1 MLGRV
6 AKLHYLHGLTHQ
18 QVAAA
23 LGLSRVKVTRLLAEA
38 RRAGIVEIRVHSDRT
53 IFTDLEVGLIERFG
67 VDQAWVAPTFE
78 ERAALLNSLGLAGAE
93 CLQATLQPQ
102 MTVAV
107 GLSETVG
114 AMAPHITAHE
124 PTDLTFVPAAGS
136 RPSSNGAVNPHE
148 VANALARA
156 FGARSRHLPAPVL
169 ARTLESAEVLRAEPD
184 VTDALALAR
193 NADIGV
199 FGVGGTKPGAG
210 LLMDGTVPE
219 DMIRNLI
226 TAGAVGDISG
236 AFFDESGGLVRTS
249 FEQRVMAISLEDIA
263 DIPIRIA
270 LAGGPGKVDAL
281 RGALAG
287 NLITR
292 LVTDQQTA
300 QLLLAG

>member
-18 QVAAA
+18 QIAEA

-53 IFTDLEVGLIERFG
+53 IFTDLEVGLIERFD
-67 VDQAWVAPTFE
+67 VDQAWVAPSFK
-78 ERAALLNSLGLAGAE
+78 ERAELLNSLGLAGAE

-114 AMAPHITAHE
+114 AMAPHITADE
-124 PTDLTFVPAAGS
+124 PTDVTFVPAAGS

-184 VTDALALAR
+184 VTDALDLAR
-193 NADIGV
+193 NADVGV
-199 FGVGGTKPGAG
+199 FGVGGTKQGAG

-219 DMIRNLI
+219 DMIQNLI
-226 TAGAVGDISG
+226 DAGAVGDISG
-236 AFFDESGGLVRTS
+236 AFFDKSGGLVRTS

-292 LVTDQQTA
+292 LVTDQHTA
-300 QLLLAG
+300 QSLLAG